1 MAKHDPLVV
10 VGTIIKP
17 HGILG
22 EIVVEPFTDS
32 PGVFETGAR
41 LFLTYAGSPPRP
53 CGVRSC
59 RAHQGRWLMG
69 LDGVN
74 SRTEAEHLRS
84 YDLCIDRDS
93 LAPLAAG
100 ECYVFEVVN
109 ATVQDPAGKKVGF
122 VQSVAETAA
131 GHLLEIRTPETVF
144 YLPFVDEYVQEVR
157 RDDALVVI
165 RNFEGLLDLERG

>member
-1 MAKHDPLVV
+1 MAKHDHLVV

-22 EIVVEPFTDS
+22 EVVVEPYTDS
-32 PGVFETGAR
+32 PGVFATGTR
-41 LFLTYAGSPPRP
+41 LFLTREGSAPRP
-53 CGVRSC
+53 CRMRSC
-59 RAHQGRWLMG
+59 RAHQGRWLVG

-74 SRTEAEHLRS
+74 GRTEAEQLRNH
-84 YDLCIDRDS
+84 DLCIDKDS

-100 ECYVFEVVN
+100 ECYVFEVVD
-109 ATVQDPAGKKVGF
+109 AAVQDADGKEIGV
-122 VQSVAETAA
+122 VQAVAETAA

-144 YLPFVDEYVQEVR
+144 YLPFVDEYIQEIR
-157 RDDALVVI
+157 REDAVVVV